1 MALTD
6 DMIFYTTEDVANML
20 RCSIPV
26 ARHTMK
32 RADFPLVVVGKN
44 FRVSK
49 AAFNEWATRKLR

>member
-1 MALTD
+1 MSVTD
-6 DMIFYTTEDVANML
+6 DMIFYTTEDVAEIL

-26 ARHTMK
+26 ARNTMK
-32 RADFPLVVVGKN
+32 RADFPLVIVGKN